1 MDQGVLMELELPDD
15 WNLGRDIEGGPTSED
30 FAKRLALLADS
41 HAEEMWS
48 FGLSPDGDWEPDEN
62 APLTVQQAVC
72 LPELGGFLSWSP
84 AGCRPSPTF
93 AVKTLRRAI
102 ERGELQA
109 IRPNDKN
116 LFVTRKLI
124 NEWMEACLVAKSTK
138 DLSSA
143 NANRA
148 TTHQASSPTAAP
160 STSTMEGTTL
170 RQDAVSA
177 MIKNMRK
184 PSKPQ
189 S

>member
-1 MDQGVLMELELPDD
+1 MELELPDD
-15 WNLGRDIEGGPTSED
+15 WNLGSDIGDEPMSVD
-30 FAKRLALLADS
+30 FAKRLAALADA
-41 HAEEMWS
+41 HAEEMRS
-48 FGLSPDGDWEPDEN
+48 FGLSPDGDWDPEED
-62 APLTVQQAVC
+62 APLTLQQAVC
-72 LPELGGFLSWSP
+72 LPELGGFLSWMP

-93 AVKTLRRAI
+93 AVKTLRSAI
-102 ERGELQA
+102 DRGELQT
-109 IRPNDKN
+109 IRPNAKN
-116 LFVTRKLI
+116 LYVTRKLI
-124 NEWMEACLVAKSTK
+124 KEWMEACLVAKSTRAP
-138 DLSSA
+138 SSA